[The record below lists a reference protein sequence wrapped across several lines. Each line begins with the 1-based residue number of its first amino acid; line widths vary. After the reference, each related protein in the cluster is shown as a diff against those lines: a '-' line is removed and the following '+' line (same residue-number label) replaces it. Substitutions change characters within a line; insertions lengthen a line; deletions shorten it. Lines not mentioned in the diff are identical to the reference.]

1 MTTQDK
7 SNKIERR
14 WNRACGSAKDALQD
28 FADLADEANM
38 AQADKD
44 ALEQKRQAVLDAIND
59 YCQTAHSV
67 APGIG
72 VTPQSGGGPK

>member
-1 MTTQDK
+1 MTIQDD

-14 WNRACGSAKDALQD
+14 WNRAAGSASDALQD
-28 FADLADEANM
+28 FSDLANNAGM
-38 AQADKD
+38 SQADKD
-44 ALEQKRQAVLDAIND
+44 LLEQKRQAVLDAIAD
-59 YCQTAHSV
+59 YCQTARNL